1 MSLSNQDANQLRTRL
16 NRNSNLSIKS
26 KTILNT
32 FINNKKNAFDRST
45 FMQQYN
51 AKMRNLRSKEPSLG
65 KRKRSPGN
73 LNSAM
78 ENSNGYAS
86 NGSVNPGKRGRSS
99 PRGPLSAVS
108 GASNTSNNENVS
120 MNRSNN
126 DNGYGG
132 FSSNNENG
140 NGYGGFSNN
149 ENNLERNTKRRK
161 NNSQAQAATNKAA
174 ANNARRKAVAN
185 AKKKAI
191 LARQQVN
198 ANSRPTNTAAR
209 AKANANARA
218 AANAKAKEN
227 YNKLRIKRNSLPRG
241 LYNIFSNTILQ
252 NAVKQGRYQNMNT
265 QINSKIKLANNN
277 ERRIKIQLNKIPNG
291 NFRRNVQSKINNVRG
306 NNSKTT
312 ALLQQINTEQ
322 KKINANAKAKAAAA
336 TQAAKNANANAARAR
351 ANANA
356 AIANARVN
364 VKINN
369 LANIR
374 DVVTL
379 MLSKDQLIE
388 IAKNLKVS
396 YTKSNKVPKLKD
408 TILKHNNKND
418 LIKEVN
424 NQLVGDAESKKI
436 AEKVNSYTS
445 GVKNTNRKFPE
456 YTASLVI
463 LYIKDLSKA
472 ARTNVITNGRNLLQ
486 LMNGINS
493 RTISNNNIK
502 EEKEISNEQFTDLVF
517 IMWLDGVHDNYITKS
532 LNDWFNKTTLFSD
545 TQKKLVV
552 KGWNTP
558 FIRIINSLKLP
569 KNSGPNI
576 LKSSLKNFSSG
587 WEKDV
592 KTYLTEKYKNDAIS
606 ISTSLAQQ
614 VTSSIPQNINI
625 GVDQEYTDN
634 NENSITSFIKDHRRA
649 TNSKTDVNTLITY
662 GQAFDPGR
670 SMVSG
675 GVHKDIEKLTLDS
688 NLSSNFIPEKKKY
701 YLCDMKIDLKVGQT
715 SVFKLQVQKGS
726 SNNVNAFF
734 NNKKILTGI
743 SARQAKNAN
752 GDIIA
757 VSKYFG
763 DALQYYSLAVMDNRT
778 TKQKTER
785 FFFGSGDSMALLGY
799 DRVCEILKKSIRMVI
814 DFPEKYGPKIHVV
827 GMNGTVRKTPQ
838 PAYST
843 ATRTRVQNNNSG
855 EVTSK

>member
-1 MSLSNQDANQLRTRL
+1 MSLSNQDAKQLRTRL
-16 NRNSNLSIKS
+16 ERNSNLSIKS

-65 KRKRSPGN
+65 KRKRSPPGN

-86 NGSVNPGKRGRSS
+86 NGSVNPGKRGQSS

-198 ANSRPTNTAAR
+198 VKT
-209 AKANANARA
+209 NANAKA

-277 ERRIKIQLNKIPNG
+277 ERRIKIQLNKIPIG

-436 AEKVNSYTS
+436 AEKVNSYIS
-445 GVKNTNRKFPE
+445 GIRNIKSQTRPK

-472 ARTNVITNGRNLLQ
+472 ARTKVITNGRNLLQ

-502 EEKEISNEQFTDLVF
+502 KEEQITNKEFTDLVF
-517 IMWLDGVHDNYITKS
+517 IMWLDGVHDNYITKT
-532 LNDWFNKTTLFSD
+532 LDTWFNETTLFSD

-558 FIRIINSLKLP
+558 FIQIINSLKLP
-569 KNSGPNI
+569 KNGGPNI

-592 KTYLTEKYKNDAIS
+592 KTYLTEKYKNDAIP

-634 NENSITSFIKDHRRA
+634 NENSITRFIQDHTS

-670 SMVSG
+670 SMVSR
-675 GVHKDIEKLTLDS
+675 GVHEDIEKLTLDKLL
-688 NLSSNFIPEKKKY
+688 NKKFISKKKY
-701 YLCDMKIDLKVGQT
+701 YLCDMKIDLKVGNT
-715 SVFKLQVQKGS
+715 SVFKLQVQKDL
-726 SNNVNAFF
+726 SNNVNASF

-743 SARQAKNAN
+743 SGGQAGKAK
-752 GDIIA
+752 GDVIA

-778 TKQKTER
+778 REKKTER

-814 DFPEKYGPKIHVV
+814 DFPTSYGPKIYVV
-827 GMNGTVRKTPQ
+827 GLNGTVRNAPQ

-843 ATRTRVQNNNSG
+843 MTGAGVQTNNTNNAI
-855 EVTSK
+855 SK